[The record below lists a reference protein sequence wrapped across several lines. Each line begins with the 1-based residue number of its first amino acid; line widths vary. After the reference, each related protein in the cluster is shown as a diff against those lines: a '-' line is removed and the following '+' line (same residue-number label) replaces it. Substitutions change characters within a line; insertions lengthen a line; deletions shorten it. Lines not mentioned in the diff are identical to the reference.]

1 MAEEQQ
7 QAQNVPNTSER
18 NKESFGIIPHAS
30 ERKIKRSVS
39 VPNTSER
46 TTQHTLSVKEVARM
60 FEDANAACTERAIIN
75 WVKPNKHGIARLDG
89 YYDPEERKWYIT
101 PESTYRVIEEE
112 QRRSKSYIPNSS
124 AQGKEIFRTVPHSS
138 EQQKNDSSNVPNAS
152 EQIEENNEAVR
163 KVSELERDKKDLE
176 HKLRES
182 EIASRVKDHVLEKQ
196 NQFIDQ
202 LTETNKSLIGEM
214 KESFRRIGKLEERL
228 FLIAGPKATVVGD
241 IHEVKEVVKE
251 EPEGNENTEPTQQ

>member
-18 NKESFGIIPHAS
+18 NKESFGIIPHAA
-30 ERKIKRSVS
+30 ERKIKRSGS

-75 WVKPNKHGIARLDG
+75 WVKPNKYGIARLDG

-112 QRRSKSYIPNSS
+112 QRRAKIHVPNSS
-124 AQGKEIFRTVPHSS
+124 EHGKETFQTVPHGS
-138 EQQKNDSSNVPNAS
+138 EQQKTGSSNVPNTS
-152 EQIEENNEAVR
+152 ERTKEDSEATR
-163 KVSELERDKKDLE
+163 KVDELERDKKDLE
-176 HKLRES
+176 YKLRES
-182 EIASRVKDHVLEKQ
+182 EIASRVKDQVLEKQ
-196 NQFIDQ
+196 NQFIAQ
-202 LTETNKSLIGEM
+202 LTDTNKSLIGEM

-228 FLIAGPKATVVGD
+228 FLIAGPKATAVGD
-241 IHEVKEVVKE
+241 IHEIKEVVRE
-251 EPEGNENTEPTQQ
+251 ESEG